1 MGKGYSPEQIIR
13 KLRQAEGEFATGSTI
28 PEVSRELGI
37 SEATFHRWK
46 KQYGGMSQQEANR
59 LKELE
64 KENARLK
71 KMVAEQALD
80 IDILKEVNRGNF

>member
-1 MGKGYSPEQIIR
+1 MGKGYSPEQIVR
-13 KLRQAEGEFATGSTI
+13 KLRQAEGKLANGSTI
-28 PEVSRELGI
+28 PEVARELGI

-46 KQYGGMSQQEANR
+46 KQYGGMSPQEAKR